1 MGGKAA
7 MAQQVGTASRR
18 NAPEPGDNGSEH
30 PGRAVRRRRGLPGSR
45 AVVGGLLVAA
55 SAVGLFAVASGSGEG
70 PSHLYVVAR
79 QELPAGTRLQES
91 DLQLAPMELSD
102 GVRARVFDTAQP
114 LVGATLVAP
123 LGAGELVQSSAVVA
137 RKGEAA
143 SRELSFVL
151 ERGRVGTGIKQGERA
166 DLLATYG
173 TGNDAFTVVVVRQA
187 LLVAIE
193 RPRTASGDAGSAT
206 VTVAVEDA
214 ADALALAHAIQLGK
228 VTLVRATGAPPL
240 AGVPPTYRVG
250 RP

>member
-1 MGGKAA
+1 
-7 MAQQVGTASRR
+7 MAQQVGTASKRT
-18 NAPEPGDNGSEH
+18 APESSANGSDQ

-55 SAVGLFAVASGSGEG
+55 SAVGLFAVAGGSGEG
-70 PSHLYVVAR
+70 PSHSYVVAR
-79 QELPAGTRLQES
+79 HDLAAGTRLQQS
-91 DLQLAPMELSD
+91 DLDLAPMELAA
-102 GVRARVFDTAQP
+102 GVRARVFDSAQP
-114 LVGATLVAP
+114 LMGATLVAP

-137 RKGEAA
+137 RKGDTA
-143 SRELSFVL
+143 SRELSFTL
-151 ERGRVGTGIKQGERA
+151 ERGRVALGIKQGERA

-173 TGNDAFTVVVVRQA
+173 TSNDAFTVVVVRHA

-193 RPRTASGDAGSAT
+193 RPRTSTGDTGAAT
-206 VTVAVEDA
+206 VTVAVEDP

-250 RP
+250 RS